1 MELSIEEIPAYFSC
15 DDSTFKIYLYVGD
28 FKEILGPMF
37 YDYEDC
43 RKYAEQLVKEFSKEG
58 IAIRHDKIYD
68 LI

>member
-1 MELSIEEIPAYFSC
+1 MELSIEEIRGYFSR
-15 DDSTFKIYLYVGD
+15 DDSTFQVYLYVGD
-28 FKEILGPMF
+28 FKEILGPRF
-37 YDYEDC
+37 YDYEDS